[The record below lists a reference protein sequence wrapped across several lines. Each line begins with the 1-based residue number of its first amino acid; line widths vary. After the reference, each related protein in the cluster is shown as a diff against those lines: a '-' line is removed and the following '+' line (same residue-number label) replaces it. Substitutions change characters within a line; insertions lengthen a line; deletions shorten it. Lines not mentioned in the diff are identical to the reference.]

1 MIDPILLRR
10 NHTICVYLCIYVY
23 VNTFYIH
30 WIYTIHIVRIG
41 NYVGNICKMYICRS
55 LESSL
60 NDRFVFIMCFGR
72 WISVYSCMA
81 QRTHERTIG
90 RLKEVAAFC
99 RKMME
104 HVQILFFI
112 FSKIWNVRYT
122 SARCPCRLLPPSRRA
137 YLASPWDRL
146 ASWIRLWRCVA
157 GYGHFLLPLT
167 VWPKSFF
174 SSTTKCCFFVHTFSV
189 CYLTCVPTTLM
200 FFLNCFENAWFLRD
214 VCKLRLLGVA
224 TVFPTAPWFT
234 SFTKTGRSGPNTNY
248 QLINHDAPGG
258 WKATTWWNLFR
269 AESPGPHGKDLIL
282 DPMPR
287 CQQGKATF
295 QMRDFLV

>member
-1 MIDPILLRR
+1 MYI
-10 NHTICVYLCIYVY
+10 VY
-23 VNTFYIH
+23 TFYIH

-41 NYVGNICKMYICRS
+41 NVCKMYICKS

-81 QRTHERTIG
+81 QRTHERMIG

-122 SARCPCRLLPPSRRA
+122 LARCPCRLLPPSRRA

-174 SSTTKCCFFVHTFSV
+174 RQQQSAFFLFILFQCVTWLAYQLLWCFFWIV
-189 CYLTCVPTTLM
+189 
-200 FFLNCFENAWFLRD
+200 LRM
-214 VCKLRLLGVA
+214 L
-224 TVFPTAPWFT
+224 
-234 SFTKTGRSGPNTNY
+234 
-248 QLINHDAPGG
+248 
-258 WKATTWWNLFR
+258 
-269 AESPGPHGKDLIL
+269 
-282 DPMPR
+282 
-287 CQQGKATF
+287 
-295 QMRDFLV
+295 DFLEMFASYVYSV